1 MKTEHILYCI
11 FTLML
16 QGFASLCCRA
26 QNPLNT
32 PTTLEGW
39 ADRLDVQ
46 SQLLPQEITF
56 VHMDNSCYFQGDTV
70 FYKAYVVRSD
80 NGKLSDLSRVLYT
93 ELLDNDG
100 YLIER
105 QILKL
110 EDGQAH
116 GSFCLSDTLYCGY
129 YELRAYTRWQ
139 LNWGVYE
146 HEHSDRTKY
155 WFFNR
160 KMEEEYFRDYDK
172 LYSRV
177 FPVYKKPSE
186 PGDYAHDMALRP
198 LRRYY
203 RTREEKPQAEI
214 AFFPE
219 GGSWI
224 AGVEQRIAFEANSD
238 EGEHLDG
245 TLVVRNRQ
253 GEEVARA
260 RTEHRGRGVLTLKG
274 QAEEKYKAE
283 FTWGQGYKSEAK
295 LPKAEADGVVLQV
308 EQRDEALCL
317 HIETEGTAASDSLG
331 LTILSGGILRHHQ
344 AITQS
349 DIELPLSMLPN
360 GIAQVTVYDRQG
372 RVWADRLTFVRHA
385 MSSMQPIAFEGIQ
398 DGYEPYSQIKLNIN
412 AQRSGNISL
421 AVHDKALSEPTNDD
435 GSLLTELLLSS
446 QIKGFVEQ
454 PGYYFEKDDERH
466 RRHLELLMMVQ
477 GWRRFQWHGL
487 THTFEQKQ
495 PMEKYRL
502 LTGGVYNMDILPK
515 HPYDP
520 ARIDHGHWISISES
534 IQASQMGSPEDP
546 NPKGAYYPSNFG
558 SGPVTIDGS
567 RHYFLHDP
575 YSMEDA
581 SDDFNEKDYF
591 AQNTIRTDQEELRK
605 KSRLGREAL
614 VHAEFIQTG
623 TDLVVGEMMT
633 EQGEFTIPLPESNA
647 PYLMHLAAS
656 DSTRWEKR
664 FKKHKKWAKHDK
676 YPWIVLDTETNLRN
690 MPEFLVRLYFP
701 YPRFVKPYNFY
712 QTCEAEI
719 RDGNDKRGEY
729 RQDSTI
735 YMREVTTR
743 VRRGG
748 LRGFDRTSPAF
759 KLDSNKAFNAV
770 VDAGMHPP
778 VLYWTRNFML
788 AIAANYIGEMG
799 IKNRSYTMEERWNYY
814 NDSHPLDSW
823 SVFLYRQLSHLDS
836 VYVFTDYSPRKEGDK
851 RYRQSNQPQVTVDLH
866 ILPNGGTRVAYRGRY
881 LTIPGY
887 NVCEDF
893 YQPQYDKR
901 PLPDVPHDYRR
912 TLYWNPDLKLD
923 EEGRATVTFWNNCRR
938 NQLSI
943 TAEGFS
949 NDGKVMTGRESLR

>member
-1 MKTEHILYCI
+1 MNRASISLLLCLFSLLIL
-11 FTLML
+11 
-16 QGFASLCCRA
+16 A
-26 QNPLNT
+26 QNPLNN
-32 PTTLEGW
+32 PTTLRAW

-46 SQLLPQEITF
+46 SRVLTQEVTF

-80 NGKLSDLSRVLYT
+80 NGRPSDMSRVLYT

-110 EDGQAH
+110 KDGQAH

-139 LNWGVYE
+139 LNWGVFE

-177 FPVYKKPSE
+177 FPVYKKSST
-186 PGDYAHDMALRP
+186 PGDYAHDMTLRP

-203 RTREEKPQAEI
+203 RTKEEKPKAEVS
-214 AFFPE
+214 FFPE
-219 GGSWI
+219 GGSWV
-224 AGVEQRIAFEANSD
+224 AGTEQRIAFEARSD
-238 EGEHLDG
+238 EGEHLEG
-245 TLVVRNRQ
+245 TIVVRNRQ

-274 QAEEKYKAE
+274 QTEEKYKAE

-295 LPKAEADGVVLQV
+295 LPEAEADGVVLSVGQAGDSLRLHV
-308 EQRDEALCL
+308 EARGL
-317 HIETEGTAASDSLG
+317 AATDSLG
-331 LTILSGGILRHHQ
+331 MTILSGGILRHQQ
-344 AITQS
+344 AITRP
-349 DIELPLSMLPN
+349 DIGLPLSLLPD
-360 GIAQVTVYDRQG
+360 GVAQVTVYDRQG
-372 RVWADRLTFVRHA
+372 RVWADRLTFVRHEGL
-385 MSSMQPIAFEGIQ
+385 MMRNLSFGGISSEMQ
-398 DGYEPYSQIKLNIN
+398 EPYSQITLGIN
-412 AQRSGNISL
+412 ARRQGCISL

-454 PGYYFEKDDERH
+454 PGYYFEKDDEEH
-466 RRHLELLMMVQ
+466 RRHLDLLMMTQ
-477 GWRRFQWHGL
+477 GWRRFQWHEL

-515 HPYDP
+515 YPYDP
-520 ARIDHGHWISISES
+520 AQVDHAHWGGGDSE
-534 IQASQMGSPEDP
+534 
-546 NPKGAYYPSNFG
+546 PSSLVNMPSHG
-558 SGPVTIDGS
+558 SGPISLNSKTI
-567 RHYFLHDP
+567 HYFLFDP
-575 YSMEDA
+575 YYTPIQDEQTPSEA
-581 SDDFNEKDYF
+581 HREIGIPVY
-591 AQNTIRTDQEELRK
+591 DQWAIRK
-605 KSRLGREAL
+605 KPELKREVL
-614 VHAEFIQTG
+614 VHAEFIQQG
-623 TDLVVGEMMT
+623 TDIVVGEMMT
-633 EQGEFTIPLPESNA
+633 EGGNFVIPLPESNA
-647 PYLMHLAAS
+647 PYSMHLAAS
-656 DSTRWEKR
+656 DSSRWEKK
-664 FKKHKKWAKHDK
+664 FKKNKKWTKHDS
-676 YPWIVLDTETNLRN
+676 YPWIVRDTETNLRN

-712 QTCEAEI
+712 QTSEAVTREG
-719 RDGNDKRGEY
+719 DDKRGEF
-729 RQDSTI
+729 RQDSTV
-735 YMREVTTR
+735 YLREVTAR
-743 VRRGG
+743 IRRGG

-759 KLDSNKAFNAV
+759 KLDAYDAFNDV

-788 AIAANYIGEMG
+788 AIAADYIGEMG
-799 IKNRSYTMEERWNYY
+799 IKNRSYIMEPRWNYY
-814 NDSHPLDSW
+814 NDSHPLDSR
-823 SVFLYRQLSHLDS
+823 SVFYFRQLSHLDS

-851 RYRQSNQPQVTVDLH
+851 RYRQSNQPMVTVDLH
-866 ILPNGGTRVAYRGRY
+866 ILPDGGTRVAYRDRFLY
-881 LTIPGY
+881 MPGY
-887 NVCEDF
+887 NACEDF
-893 YQPQYDKR
+893 YRPQYDKR
-901 PLPDVPHDYRR
+901 PLPDAPQDYRR
-912 TLYWNPDLKLD
+912 TLYWNPNLKLD

-943 TAEGFS
+943 TAEGFAL
-949 NDGKVMTGRESLR
+949 DGTILTGRE

>member
-1 MKTEHILYCI
+1 MLKHVFIATTCI
-11 FTLML
+11 I
-16 QGFASLCCRA
+16 SLLCHA
-26 QNPLNT
+26 QNPLNS
-32 PTTLEGW
+32 PTTLAGW
-39 ADRLDVQ
+39 AERLDVQ

-56 VHMDNSCYFQGDTV
+56 VHMDNSCYFQGDTI

-80 NGKLSDLSRVLYT
+80 KGKPSDLSRVLYT

-110 EDGQAH
+110 EDGQAN

-139 LNWGVYE
+139 LNWGIYE

-172 LYSRV
+172 LYSRI
-177 FPVYKKPSE
+177 FPVYKKPSA

-203 RTREEKPQAEI
+203 RTKEERPQAEI
-214 AFFPE
+214 TFFPE

-245 TLVVRNRQ
+245 TLIVRNHQ

-260 RTEHRGRGVLTLKG
+260 RTEHRGRGILTLKG
-274 QAEEKYKAE
+274 QTEEKYKAE
-283 FTWGQGYKSEAK
+283 FVWGQDYKSEAK
-295 LPKAEADGVVLQV
+295 LPKLEADGVVLSV
-308 EQRDEALCL
+308 EQSRETLLL
-317 HIETEGTAASDSLG
+317 HIKTRGTASMDSLG
-331 LTILSGGILRHHQ
+331 VTVLSNGTLQHYQ
-344 AITQS
+344 AVTDSNIQLS
-349 DIELPLSMLPN
+349 LNNLPS
-360 GIAQVTVYDRQG
+360 GVAQVTVYDRQG
-372 RVWADRLTFVRHA
+372 RVWADRLTFVRHGEEP
-385 MSSMQPIAFEGIQ
+385 MQTVSFEGIQ
-398 DGYEPYSQIKLNIN
+398 DNYEPYSRITLGVKAPQ
-412 AQRSGNISL
+412 QGNISL

-454 PGYYFEKDDERH
+454 PGYYFEKDDEKH
-466 RRHLELLMMVQ
+466 RRHLDLLMMVQ
-477 GWRRFQWHGL
+477 GWRRFQWHEL
-487 THTFEQKQ
+487 THTFTQRQ
-495 PMEKYRL
+495 PVEKFRI

-515 HPYDP
+515 YPYDP
-520 ARIDHGHWISISES
+520 GVIDHAHWGGGSSES
-534 IQASQMGSPEDP
+534 SSLV
-546 NPKGAYYPSNFG
+546 NLPSHG
-558 SGPVTIDGS
+558 SGPILLNSKTI
-567 RHYFLHDP
+567 HYFLFDP
-575 YSMEDA
+575 YYTPDQ
-581 SDDFNEKDYF
+581 DNEV
-591 AQNTIRTDQEELRK
+591 TIQSQKPTDIPVYDQWAIRK
-605 KSRLGREAL
+605 KPELKSEVL
-614 VHAEFIQTG
+614 VHAEFIQQG
-623 TDLVVGEMMT
+623 TDIVEGEMMT
-633 EQGEFTIPLPESNA
+633 EGGNFVIPLPESNA

-712 QTCEAEI
+712 QTREAVI
-719 RDGNDKRGEY
+719 RDGNDNRGEY
-729 RQDSTI
+729 RQDSTV
-735 YMREVTTR
+735 YLREVTAR

-748 LRGFDRTSPAF
+748 QRGFDRTSPAF
-759 KLDSNKAFNAV
+759 KLDAYDTFNSI

-778 VLYWTRNFML
+778 VLYWTRNFIL

-799 IKNRSYTMEERWNYY
+799 IKNRTYVLKQRWNYY
-814 NDSHPLDSW
+814 DSSHPLDSR
-823 SVFLYRQLSHLDS
+823 SVFYFRQLSHLDS

-851 RYRQSNQPQVTVDLH
+851 RYRQANQPEVTVDLH
-866 ILPNGGTRVAYRGRY
+866 ILPDEGTRVAYRDRFLY
-881 LTIPGY
+881 MPGY
-887 NVCEDF
+887 NVCEHF
-893 YQPQYDKR
+893 YQPQYEKC
-901 PLPDVPHDYRR
+901 PLPDAPQDYRR
-912 TLYWNPDLKLD
+912 TLYWNPNLKLD
-923 EEGRATVTFWNNCRR
+923 EQGRATITFWNNCRR
-938 NQLSI
+938 NQLSV
-943 TAEGFS
+943 TAEGFTT
-949 NDGKVMTGRESLR
+949 NGQVLTGRE

>member
-11 FTLML
+11 FALML
-16 QGFASLCCRA
+16 QGFASVCCRA

-46 SQLLPQEITF
+46 SRLLPQEITF

-80 NGKLSDLSRVLYT
+80 NGKPSDLSRVLYT

-139 LNWGVYE
+139 LNWGVFE

-177 FPVYKKPSE
+177 FPIYKKPSE

-214 AFFPE
+214 TFFPE

-238 EGEHLDG
+238 EGEHLEG

-283 FTWGQGYKSEAK
+283 FTWGQDYRSEAK
-295 LPKAEADGVVLQV
+295 LPEMEADGVVLQV
-308 EQRDEALCL
+308 KQRDEALCL

-398 DGYEPYSQIKLNIN
+398 DGYEPYSQITLNIN

-454 PGYYFEKDDERH
+454 PGYYFEKDDEMH

-502 LTGGVYNMDILPK
+502 LTGGVYKMDILPK
-515 HPYDP
+515 YPYDP
-520 ARIDHGHWISISES
+520 ALIDGAHWDEVKGDDES
-534 IQASQMGSPEDP
+534 SSLVNM
-546 NPKGAYYPSNFG
+546 PSHG
-558 SGPVTIDGS
+558 SGPIS
-567 RHYFLHDP
+567 LNSKAIHYFLFDP
-575 YSMEDA
+575 Y
-581 SDDFNEKDYF
+581 YTP
-591 AQNTIRTDQEELRK
+591 AQDEQTPSEAHRKNDILVYDQWAIRK
-605 KSRLGREAL
+605 KQELKREVL
-614 VHAEFIQTG
+614 VHAEFIQQG
-623 TDLVVGEMMT
+623 MDIVEGEMMT
-633 EQGEFTIPLPESNA
+633 EGGNFVIPLPESNA

-656 DSTRWEKR
+656 DSTQWEKR
-664 FKKHKKWAKHDK
+664 FKRQKKWAKHDK

-712 QTCEAEI
+712 QTREAVI
-719 RDGNDKRGEY
+719 RDGNDNRGEY
-729 RQDSTI
+729 RQDSTV
-735 YMREVTTR
+735 YMREVTAR

-778 VLYWTRNFML
+778 VLYWTENFML

-799 IKNRSYTMEERWNYY
+799 IKNRSYIMEPRWNYY
-814 NDSHPLDSW
+814 DVSHPLDSR
-823 SVFLYRQLSHLDS
+823 SVFYFRQLSHLDS

-866 ILPNGGTRVAYRGRY
+866 ILPDGGTRVAYRDRY

-901 PLPDVPHDYRR
+901 PLPDVPQDYRR

>member
-11 FTLML
+11 VVLML

-46 SQLLPQEITF
+46 SRLLPQEITF

-80 NGKLSDLSRVLYT
+80 NGKPSDLSRVLYT

-203 RTREEKPQAEI
+203 RTKEEKPQAEI

-219 GGSWI
+219 GGNWI

-245 TLVVRNRQ
+245 TLIVRNRQ

-260 RTEHRGRGVLTLKG
+260 RTEHRGRGVLTMRG
-274 QAEEKYKAE
+274 EPDEKYKAE

-295 LPKAEADGVVLQV
+295 LPKMEADGVVLQV

-331 LTILSGGILRHHQ
+331 LTILSGGILRYHQ

-372 RVWADRLTFVRHA
+372 RAWADRLTFVRHA

-398 DGYEPYSQIKLNIN
+398 DGYEPYSQITLSIN

-435 GSLLTELLLSS
+435 GSLPTELLLSS

-515 HPYDP
+515 YPYDP
-520 ARIDHGHWISISES
+520 ALIDGAHWDEVKGDDES
-534 IQASQMGSPEDP
+534 SSLVNM
-546 NPKGAYYPSNFG
+546 PSHG
-558 SGPVTIDGS
+558 SGPIS
-567 RHYFLHDP
+567 LNSKAIHYFLFDP
-575 YSMEDA
+575 Y
-581 SDDFNEKDYF
+581 YTP
-591 AQNTIRTDQEELRK
+591 AQDEQTPSEAHRKNDILVYDQWAIRK
-605 KSRLGREAL
+605 KQELKREVL
-614 VHAEFIQTG
+614 VHAEFIQQGMDT
-623 TDLVVGEMMT
+623 VEGEMMT
-633 EQGEFTIPLPESNA
+633 EGGNFVIPLPESNA

-656 DSTRWEKR
+656 DSTQWEKR
-664 FKKHKKWAKHDK
+664 FKRQKKWAKHDK

-712 QTCEAEI
+712 QTSEAVI
-719 RDGNDKRGEY
+719 RDGNDNRGEY
-729 RQDSTI
+729 RQDSTV
-735 YMREVTTR
+735 YMREVTAR

-778 VLYWTRNFML
+778 VLYWTENFML

-799 IKNRSYTMEERWNYY
+799 IKNRSYIMEPRWNYY
-814 NDSHPLDSW
+814 DVSHPLDSR
-823 SVFLYRQLSHLDS
+823 SVFYFRQLSHLDS

-851 RYRQSNQPQVTVDLH
+851 RYRQSNQPIVTVDLH
-866 ILPNGGTRVAYRGRY
+866 ILPDGGTRVAYRDRY

-901 PLPDVPHDYRR
+901 PLPDVPQDYRR

>member
-1 MKTEHILYCI
+1 MNRASISLLLCLFSLLIL
-11 FTLML
+11 
-16 QGFASLCCRA
+16 A

-46 SQLLPQEITF
+46 SRVLTQEVTF

-80 NGKLSDLSRVLYT
+80 NGRLSDMSRVLYT

-110 EDGQAH
+110 KDGQAH

-139 LNWGVYE
+139 LNWGVFE

-177 FPVYKKPSE
+177 FPVYKKPST
-186 PGDYAHDMALRP
+186 PGDYAHDMTLRP

-203 RTREEKPQAEI
+203 RTKEEKPKAEVS
-214 AFFPE
+214 FFPE
-219 GGSWI
+219 GGSWV
-224 AGVEQRIAFEANSD
+224 AGTEQRIAFEARSD
-238 EGEHLDG
+238 EGEHLEG

-274 QAEEKYKAE
+274 QTEEKYKAE

-295 LPKAEADGVVLQV
+295 LPEAEADGVALSVGQAGDSLRLHV
-308 EQRDEALCL
+308 EARGL
-317 HIETEGTAASDSLG
+317 AATDSLG
-331 LTILSGGILRHHQ
+331 MTILSGGILRHQ
-344 AITQS
+344 QTITRP
-349 DIELPLSMLPN
+349 DIGLPLSLLPN
-360 GIAQVTVYDRQG
+360 GVAQVTVYDRQG
-372 RVWADRLTFVRHA
+372 RVWADRLTFVRHEGL
-385 MSSMQPIAFEGIQ
+385 MMRSLSFGGISSEMQ
-398 DGYEPYSQIKLNIN
+398 EPYSQITLNIN
-412 AQRSGNISL
+412 ARWQGRISL

-454 PGYYFEKDDERH
+454 PGYYFEKDDEEH
-466 RRHLELLMMVQ
+466 RRHLDLLMMTQ
-477 GWRRFQWHGL
+477 GWRRFQWHEL

-502 LTGGVYNMDILPK
+502 LTGGVYKAYIAPK
-515 HPYDP
+515 YPYDP
-520 ARIDHGHWISISES
+520 ARIDKSHWQSTRDF
-534 IQASQMGSPEDP
+534 IQKSQMGDALSSAPT
-546 NPKGAYYPSNFG
+546 GIYSSNRG
-558 SGPVTIDGS
+558 SGPITLMGRS
-567 RHYFLHDP
+567 HYFMHDP
-575 YSMEDA
+575 YEIAEEQDEFWEDDA
-581 SDDFNEKDYF
+581 PSQK
-591 AQNTIRTDQEELRK
+591 IGRTDQEELRK
-605 KSRLGREAL
+605 KSRLGREVL
-614 VHAEFIQTG
+614 VHSEFIQPG
-623 TDLVVGEMMT
+623 HDLVVGEMMT
-633 EQGEFTIPLPESNA
+633 EDGYFTIPLPESNTSCM
-647 PYLMHLAAS
+647 MHLAAS
-656 DSTRWEKR
+656 DSSRWKKK
-664 FKKHKKWAKHDK
+664 FKKNKKWAKHDS
-676 YPWIVLDTETNLRN
+676 YPWIVRDTETNLRN

-712 QTCEAEI
+712 QTSEAVTREG
-719 RDGNDKRGEY
+719 DDNRGEF
-729 RQDSTI
+729 RQDSTV
-735 YMREVTTR
+735 YLHEVTVR
-743 VRRGG
+743 NRRGG

-759 KLDSNKAFNAV
+759 KLDAYDAFNDV

-778 VLYWTRNFML
+778 VLYWTENFML

-799 IKNRSYTMEERWNYY
+799 IKNRSYIMEPRWNYY
-814 NDSHPLDSW
+814 NDSHYMDSRNVYY
-823 SVFLYRQLSHLDS
+823 SRQLTHLDS
-836 VYVFTDYSPRKEGDK
+836 IYVFTDYSPRKEGDK
-851 RYRQSNQPQVTVDLH
+851 RYQQSSQPEVAVDLH
-866 ILPNGGTRVAYRGRY
+866 ILPDDGTRVAYRDRFLY
-881 LTIPGY
+881 MPGY
-887 NVCEDF
+887 NACEDF

-901 PLPDVPHDYRR
+901 PLPDAPQDYRR
-912 TLYWNPDLKLD
+912 TLYWNPNLKLD

-943 TAEGFS
+943 TAEGFAL
-949 NDGKVMTGRESLR
+949 DGTILTGRE

>member
-1 MKTEHILYCI
+1 MNRASISLLLCLFSLLIL
-11 FTLML
+11 
-16 QGFASLCCRA
+16 A
-26 QNPLNT
+26 QNPLNN
-32 PTTLEGW
+32 PTTLRAW

-46 SQLLPQEITF
+46 SRVLTQEVTF

-80 NGKLSDLSRVLYT
+80 NGRPSDMSRVLYT

-110 EDGQAH
+110 KDGQAH

-139 LNWGVYE
+139 LNWGVFE

-177 FPVYKKPSE
+177 FPVYKKPST
-186 PGDYAHDMALRP
+186 PGDYAHDMTLRP

-203 RTREEKPQAEI
+203 RTKEEKPKAEVS
-214 AFFPE
+214 FFPE
-219 GGSWI
+219 GGSWV
-224 AGVEQRIAFEANSD
+224 AGTEQRIAFEARSD
-238 EGEHLDG
+238 EGEHLEG

-274 QAEEKYKAE
+274 QTEEKYKAE

-295 LPKAEADGVVLQV
+295 LPEAEADGVALSVGQAGDSLRLHV
-308 EQRDEALCL
+308 EARGL
-317 HIETEGTAASDSLG
+317 AATDSLG
-331 LTILSGGILRHHQ
+331 MTILSGGILRHQQ
-344 AITQS
+344 AITRT
-349 DIELPLSMLPN
+349 DIGLPLSLLPD
-360 GIAQVTVYDRQG
+360 GVAQVTVYDRQG
-372 RVWADRLTFVRHA
+372 RVWADRLTFVRHEGLL
-385 MSSMQPIAFEGIQ
+385 MQNLSFGGISSEMQ
-398 DGYEPYSQIKLNIN
+398 EPYSQITLDIN
-412 AQRSGNISL
+412 ARRQGCISL

-454 PGYYFEKDDERH
+454 PGYYFEKDDEEH
-466 RRHLELLMMVQ
+466 RRHLDLLMMTQ
-477 GWRRFQWHGL
+477 GWRRFQWHEL

-515 HPYDP
+515 YPYDP
-520 ARIDHGHWISISES
+520 AQVDHARRGGGDSE
-534 IQASQMGSPEDP
+534 
-546 NPKGAYYPSNFG
+546 PSSLVNMPSHG
-558 SGPVTIDGS
+558 SGPISLNSKTI
-567 RHYFLHDP
+567 HYFLFDP
-575 YSMEDA
+575 YYTPIQDEQTPSEA
-581 SDDFNEKDYF
+581 HREIGIPVY
-591 AQNTIRTDQEELRK
+591 DQWAIRK
-605 KSRLGREAL
+605 KPELKREVL
-614 VHAEFIQTG
+614 VHAEFIQQG
-623 TDLVVGEMMT
+623 TDIVVGEMMT
-633 EQGEFTIPLPESNA
+633 EGGNFVIPLPESNA
-647 PYLMHLAAS
+647 PYSMHLAAS
-656 DSTRWEKR
+656 DSSRWEKK
-664 FKKHKKWAKHDK
+664 FKKNKKWTKHDS
-676 YPWIVLDTETNLRN
+676 YPWIVRDTETNLRN

-712 QTCEAEI
+712 QTSEAVTREG
-719 RDGNDKRGEY
+719 DDNRGEF
-729 RQDSTI
+729 RQDSTV
-735 YMREVTTR
+735 YLREVTAR
-743 VRRGG
+743 IRRGG

-759 KLDSNKAFNAV
+759 KLDAYNAFNDV

-778 VLYWTRNFML
+778 VLYWTENFML

-799 IKNRSYTMEERWNYY
+799 IKNRSYIMEPRWNYY
-814 NDSHPLDSW
+814 NDSHPLDSR
-823 SVFLYRQLSHLDS
+823 SVFYFRQLSYLDS

-851 RYRQSNQPQVTVDLH
+851 RYRQSNQPMVTVDLH
-866 ILPNGGTRVAYRGRY
+866 ILPDDGTRVAYRDRFLY
-881 LTIPGY
+881 MPGY
-887 NVCEDF
+887 NACEDF

-901 PLPDVPHDYRR
+901 PLPDAPQDYRR
-912 TLYWNPDLKLD
+912 TLYWNPNLKLD

-943 TAEGFS
+943 TAEGFAL
-949 NDGKVMTGRESLR
+949 DGTILTGRE

>member
-1 MKTEHILYCI
+1 
-11 FTLML
+11 ML
-16 QGFASLCCRA
+16 KHVFIAATCLVSLLCQG
-26 QNPLNT
+26 QNPLNN
-32 PTTLEGW
+32 PTTLRAW

-46 SQLLPQEITF
+46 SRVLTQEVTF

-80 NGKLSDLSRVLYT
+80 NGRLSDMSRVLYT

-110 EDGQAH
+110 KDGQAH

-139 LNWGVYE
+139 LNWGVFE

-177 FPVYKKPSE
+177 FPVYKKPST
-186 PGDYAHDMALRP
+186 PGDYAHDMTLRP

-203 RTREEKPQAEI
+203 RTKEEKPKAEVS
-214 AFFPE
+214 FFPE
-219 GGSWI
+219 GGSWV
-224 AGVEQRIAFEANSD
+224 AGTEQRIAFEARSD
-238 EGEHLDG
+238 EGEHLEG
-245 TLVVRNRQ
+245 TIVVCNRQ

-274 QAEEKYKAE
+274 QTEEKYKAE

-295 LPKAEADGVVLQV
+295 LPEAEADGVVLSIGQARDSLRLHV
-308 EQRDEALCL
+308 EARGL
-317 HIETEGTAASDSLG
+317 AATDSLG
-331 LTILSGGILRHHQ
+331 MTILSGGILRHQQ
-344 AITQS
+344 AITRP
-349 DIELPLSMLPN
+349 DIGLPLSLLPD
-360 GIAQVTVYDRQG
+360 GVAQVTVYDRQG
-372 RVWADRLTFVRHA
+372 RVWADRLTFVRHEGL
-385 MSSMQPIAFEGIQ
+385 MMRSLSFGGISSEMQ
-398 DGYEPYSQIKLNIN
+398 EPYSQITLGIN
-412 AQRSGNISL
+412 ARRQGCISL

-454 PGYYFEKDDERH
+454 PGYYFEKDDEEH
-466 RRHLELLMMVQ
+466 RRHLDLLMMTQ
-477 GWRRFQWHGL
+477 GWRRFQWHEL

-515 HPYDP
+515 YPYDP
-520 ARIDHGHWISISES
+520 AQVDHARRGGGDSE
-534 IQASQMGSPEDP
+534 
-546 NPKGAYYPSNFG
+546 PSSLVNMPSHG
-558 SGPVTIDGS
+558 SGPISLNSKTI
-567 RHYFLHDP
+567 HYFLFDP
-575 YSMEDA
+575 YYTPIQDEQTPSEA
-581 SDDFNEKDYF
+581 HREIGIPVY
-591 AQNTIRTDQEELRK
+591 DQWAIRK
-605 KSRLGREAL
+605 KPGLKREVL
-614 VHAEFIQTG
+614 VHAEFIQQG
-623 TDLVVGEMMT
+623 TDIVVGEMMT
-633 EQGEFTIPLPESNA
+633 EGGNFVIPLPESNA
-647 PYLMHLAAS
+647 PYSMHLAAS
-656 DSTRWEKR
+656 DSSRWEKK
-664 FKKHKKWAKHDK
+664 FKKNKKWTKHDS
-676 YPWIVLDTETNLRN
+676 YPWIVRDTETNLRN

-712 QTCEAEI
+712 QTSEAVTREG
-719 RDGNDKRGEY
+719 DDKRGEF
-729 RQDSTI
+729 RQDSTV
-735 YMREVTTR
+735 YLREVTAR
-743 VRRGG
+743 IRRGG

-759 KLDSNKAFNAV
+759 KLDAYDAFNDV

-788 AIAANYIGEMG
+788 AIAADYIGEMG
-799 IKNRSYTMEERWNYY
+799 IKNRSYIMEPRWNYY
-814 NDSHPLDSW
+814 NDSHPLDSR
-823 SVFLYRQLSHLDS
+823 SVFYFRQLSHLDS

-851 RYRQSNQPQVTVDLH
+851 RYRQSNQPMVTVDLH
-866 ILPNGGTRVAYRGRY
+866 ILPDGGTRMAYRDRFLY
-881 LTIPGY
+881 MPGY
-887 NVCEDF
+887 NACEDF

-901 PLPDVPHDYRR
+901 PLPDAPQDYRR
-912 TLYWNPDLKLD
+912 TLYWNPNLKLD

-943 TAEGFS
+943 TAEGFAL
-949 NDGKVMTGRESLR
+949 DGTILTGRQ

>member
-1 MKTEHILYCI
+1 
-11 FTLML
+11 ML
-16 QGFASLCCRA
+16 KHVFIAATCLVSLLCQG
-26 QNPLNT
+26 QNPLNN
-32 PTTLEGW
+32 PTTLRAW

-46 SQLLPQEITF
+46 SRVLTQEVTF

-80 NGKLSDLSRVLYT
+80 NGRPSDMSRVLYT

-110 EDGQAH
+110 KDGQAH

-139 LNWGVYE
+139 LNWGVFE

-177 FPVYKKPSE
+177 FPVYKKPST
-186 PGDYAHDMALRP
+186 PGDYAHDMTLRP

-203 RTREEKPQAEI
+203 RTKEEKPKAEVS
-214 AFFPE
+214 FFPE
-219 GGSWI
+219 GGSWV
-224 AGVEQRIAFEANSD
+224 AGTEQRIAFEARSD
-238 EGEHLDG
+238 EGEHLEV
-245 TLVVRNRQ
+245 TIVVRNRQ

-274 QAEEKYKAE
+274 QTEEKYKAE

-295 LPKAEADGVVLQV
+295 LPEAEADGVALSIGQAGDSLRLHV
-308 EQRDEALCL
+308 EARGL
-317 HIETEGTAASDSLG
+317 AATDSLG
-331 LTILSGGILRHHQ
+331 MTILSGGILRHQQ
-344 AITQS
+344 AITRP
-349 DIELPLSMLPN
+349 DIGLPLSLLPD
-360 GIAQVTVYDRQG
+360 GVAQVTVYDRQG
-372 RVWADRLTFVRHA
+372 RVWADRLTFVRHEGL
-385 MSSMQPIAFEGIQ
+385 MMRSLSFGGISSEMQ
-398 DGYEPYSQIKLNIN
+398 EPYSQITLGIN
-412 AQRSGNISL
+412 ARRQGCISL

-454 PGYYFEKDDERH
+454 PGYYFEKDDEEH
-466 RRHLELLMMVQ
+466 RRHLDLLMMTQ
-477 GWRRFQWHGL
+477 GWRRFQWHEL

-515 HPYDP
+515 YPYDP
-520 ARIDHGHWISISES
+520 AQVDHARRGGGDSE
-534 IQASQMGSPEDP
+534 
-546 NPKGAYYPSNFG
+546 PSSLVNMPSHG
-558 SGPVTIDGS
+558 SGPISLNSKTI
-567 RHYFLHDP
+567 HYFLFDP
-575 YSMEDA
+575 YYTPIQDEQTPSEA
-581 SDDFNEKDYF
+581 HREIGIPVY
-591 AQNTIRTDQEELRK
+591 DQWAIRK
-605 KSRLGREAL
+605 KPGLKREVL
-614 VHAEFIQTG
+614 VHAEFIQQG
-623 TDLVVGEMMT
+623 TDIVVGEMMT
-633 EQGEFTIPLPESNA
+633 EGGNFVIPLPESNA
-647 PYLMHLAAS
+647 PYSMHLAAS
-656 DSTRWEKR
+656 DSSRWEKK
-664 FKKHKKWAKHDK
+664 FKKNKKWTKHDS
-676 YPWIVLDTETNLRN
+676 YPWIVRDTETNLRN

-712 QTCEAEI
+712 QTSEAVTREG
-719 RDGNDKRGEY
+719 DDKRGEF
-729 RQDSTI
+729 RQDSTV
-735 YMREVTTR
+735 YLREVTAR
-743 VRRGG
+743 IRRGG

-759 KLDSNKAFNAV
+759 KLDAYDAFNDV

-788 AIAANYIGEMG
+788 AIAADYIGEMG
-799 IKNRSYTMEERWNYY
+799 IKNRSYIMEPRWNYY
-814 NDSHPLDSW
+814 NDSHPLDSR
-823 SVFLYRQLSHLDS
+823 SVFYFRQLSHLDS

-851 RYRQSNQPQVTVDLH
+851 RYRQSNQPMVTVDLH
-866 ILPNGGTRVAYRGRY
+866 ILPDGGTRMAYRDRFLY
-881 LTIPGY
+881 MPGY
-887 NVCEDF
+887 NACEDF

-901 PLPDVPHDYRR
+901 PLPDAPQDYRR
-912 TLYWNPDLKLD
+912 TLYWNPNLKLD

-943 TAEGFS
+943 TAEGFAL
-949 NDGKVMTGRESLR
+949 DGTILTGRQ

>member
-11 FTLML
+11 FALML

-32 PTTLEGW
+32 P
-39 ADRLDVQ
+39 
-46 SQLLPQEITF
+46 F

-80 NGKLSDLSRVLYT
+80 NGKPSDLSRVLYT

-139 LNWGVYE
+139 LNWGVFE

-177 FPVYKKPSE
+177 FPIYKKPSE

-214 AFFPE
+214 TFFPE

-238 EGEHLDG
+238 EGEHLEG

-283 FTWGQGYKSEAK
+283 FTWGQDYRSEAK
-295 LPKAEADGVVLQV
+295 LPEMEADGVVLQV
-308 EQRDEALCL
+308 KQRDEALCL

-398 DGYEPYSQIKLNIN
+398 DGYEPYSQITLNIN

-454 PGYYFEKDDERH
+454 PGYYFEKDDEMH

-495 PMEKYRL
+495 PLEKYRL
-502 LTGGVYNMDILPK
+502 LTGGVYKMDILPK
-515 HPYDP
+515 YPYDP
-520 ARIDHGHWISISES
+520 ALIDGAHWDEVKGDDES
-534 IQASQMGSPEDP
+534 SSLVNM
-546 NPKGAYYPSNFG
+546 PSHG
-558 SGPVTIDGS
+558 SGPIS
-567 RHYFLHDP
+567 LNSKAIHYFLFDP
-575 YSMEDA
+575 Y
-581 SDDFNEKDYF
+581 YTP
-591 AQNTIRTDQEELRK
+591 AQDEQTPSEAHRKNDILVYDQWAIRK
-605 KSRLGREAL
+605 KQELKREVL
-614 VHAEFIQTG
+614 VHAEFIQQG
-623 TDLVVGEMMT
+623 MDIVEGEMMT
-633 EQGEFTIPLPESNA
+633 EGGNFVIPLPESNA

-656 DSTRWEKR
+656 DSTQWEKR
-664 FKKHKKWAKHDK
+664 FKRQKKWAKHDK

-712 QTCEAEI
+712 QTREAVI
-719 RDGNDKRGEY
+719 RDGNDNRGEY
-729 RQDSTI
+729 RQDSTV
-735 YMREVTTR
+735 YMREVTAR

-778 VLYWTRNFML
+778 VLYWTENFML

-799 IKNRSYTMEERWNYY
+799 IKNRSYIMEPRWNYY
-814 NDSHPLDSW
+814 DVSHPLDSR
-823 SVFLYRQLSHLDS
+823 SVFYFRQLSHLDS

-866 ILPNGGTRVAYRGRY
+866 ILPDGGTRVAYRDRY

-887 NVCEDF
+887 NVCE
-893 YQPQYDKR
+893 
-901 PLPDVPHDYRR
+901 H
-912 TLYWNPDLKLD
+912 
-923 EEGRATVTFWNNCRR
+923 
-938 NQLSI
+938 SI
-943 TAEGFS
+943 GIPT
-949 NDGKVMTGRESLR
+949 